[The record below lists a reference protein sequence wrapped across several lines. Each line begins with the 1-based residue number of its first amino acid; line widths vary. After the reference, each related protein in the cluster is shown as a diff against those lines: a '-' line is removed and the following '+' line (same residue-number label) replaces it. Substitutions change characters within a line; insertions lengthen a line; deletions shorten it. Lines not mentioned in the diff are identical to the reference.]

1 MPHDVDLIILLAV
14 GFGLALI
21 FGYLAVRLRLP
32 PLIGYLIAGIIISPN
47 TPGIVADIHLANQLA
62 ELGVMFLMFGVGM
75 HFSLNDLLQVRRIAL
90 PGAILQIAVATLLGI
105 GVSMIWGWSFGS
117 ALVFGLSLSCAST
130 VVLLKALGD
139 RGLLNSVNGKIAVG
153 WLLVED
159 LVMVLVLVLLPA
171 TAALLGGEALAG
183 GADDNIWLTLGITL
197 LKVVGFIAFM
207 LIIGKRLVPMIMQ
220 FVARLGSRELFTL
233 TVVAAAVSI
242 AFGAYKIFGVS
253 MALGAFFAG
262 MVVKESDFSHRAEEE
277 TLPLREIFA
286 ILFFVAVGMLFD
298 PRILVEQPVH
308 VLAVVAIIMV
318 GKTIAAMALVLF
330 FRYPINTALTVGAS
344 LAQIGEFSFIL
355 ATLGVS
361 LKLLSLEGQNLILAG
376 ALISITLNSF
386 VFSAIEPVQRW
397 IRERSHLARL
407 LERSGDPLAMLPD
420 EVSQDYL
427 RDQVVIVGHGE
438 VGRRITKQ
446 LMAEDIKVVIAEEN
460 REIVENLR
468 EKGIAAV
475 SGMATDPGVLI
486 QAHIQHAR
494 LLVLS
499 PMDILDI
506 HKIVDIAKTLNPEIQ
521 VLVCAESK
529 EEAEVIRR
537 DQIGEVYFAKE
548 EMAKN
553 MSNHILNQI
562 QIAHHQAPTKEQTL
576 DTKKRT
582 VQCVFSYST

>member
-14 GFGLALI
+14 GFGVALI
-21 FGYLAVRLRLP
+21 FGYLAARLRLP

-47 TPGIVADIHLANQLA
+47 TPGVEADIHLANQLA

-75 HFSLNDLLQVRRIAL
+75 HFSLKDLLLVRRIAL

-105 GVSMIWGWSFGS
+105 GVSMLWGWSFGS

-139 RGLLNSVNGKIAVG
+139 RGLLDSVNGKIAVG

-171 TAALLGGEALAG
+171 TAILLGGKAPA
-183 GADDNIWLTLGITL
+183 GADGNIWLTLGITL
-197 LKVVGFIAFM
+197 LKVIGFIAFM
-207 LIIGKRLVPMIMQ
+207 LIVGKRVVPIIMQ

-242 AFGAYKIFGVS
+242 AYGSYAIFGVS

-277 TLPLREIFA
+277 TLPLREIFS
-286 ILFFVAVGMLFD
+286 ILFFVSVGMLFD
-298 PRILVEQPVH
+298 PHILVESPLH
-308 VLAVVAIIMV
+308 ILAVIAIIMV
-318 GKTIAAMALVLF
+318 GKTLAAMALVLF

-361 LKLLSLEGQNLILAG
+361 LGLLSLEAQNLILAG
-376 ALISITLNSF
+376 ALFSITLNSF
-386 VFSAIEPVQRW
+386 IFSAIEPVQRW

-420 EVSQDYL
+420 EVDQAYL
-427 RDQVVIVGHGE
+427 RDQVVIVGYGG
-438 VGRRITKQ
+438 VGRRITEN
-446 LMAEDIKVVIAEEN
+446 LINENIKVVIAEEN
-460 REIVENLR
+460 REIVEKLR
-468 EKGIAAV
+468 QANIAAV
-475 SGMATDPGVLI
+475 SGVATEPSVLI
-486 QAHIQHAR
+486 QAHIMHAR
-494 LLVLS
+494 LLVIS

-506 HKIVDIAKTLNPEIQ
+506 HRIVSIAKQLNPQIQ
-521 VLVCAESK
+521 VLICAESK
-529 EEAEVIRR
+529 EEAAIIREEN
-537 DQIGEVYFAKE
+537 IGEVFYAKE

-553 MSNHILNQI
+553 MSHHILNQI
-562 QIAHHQAPTKEQTL
+562 ELAHQATIH
-576 DTKKRT
+576 
-582 VQCVFSYST
+582 

>member
-1 MPHDVDLIILLAV
+1 MPHDVDLIVLLAV
-14 GFGLALI
+14 GFGVALI
-21 FGYLAVRLRLP
+21 FGYLAARLRLP

-47 TPGIVADIHLANQLA
+47 TPGIEADMHLANQLA

-75 HFSLNDLLQVRRIAL
+75 HFSLNDLLLVRRIAV
-90 PGAILQIAVATLLGI
+90 PGAILQIAVATLLGV
-105 GVSMIWGWSFGS
+105 GVSMLWGWSFGS

-139 RGLLNSVNGKIAVG
+139 RGLLDSVNGKIAVG

-171 TAALLGGEALAG
+171 TAVLLGGKAPE
-183 GADDNIWLTLGITL
+183 GADGNIWLTLGLTL

-207 LIIGKRLVPMIMQ
+207 LIVGKRVVPIIMQ

-242 AFGAYKIFGVS
+242 AYGSYAIFGVS

-277 TLPLREIFA
+277 TLPLREIFS
-286 ILFFVAVGMLFD
+286 ILFFVSVGMLFD
-298 PRILVEQPVH
+298 PHILVERPLH
-308 VLAVVAIIMV
+308 ILAVIAIIMV
-318 GKTIAAMALVLF
+318 GKTLAAMALVLF
-330 FRYPINTALTVGAS
+330 FRYPLNTALTVGAS

-361 LKLLSLEGQNLILAG
+361 LGLLTLEAQNLILAG
-376 ALISITLNSF
+376 ALFSITLNSF
-386 VFSAIEPVQRW
+386 IFSAIEPVQRW

-420 EVSQDYL
+420 EVDQAYL
-427 RDQVVIVGHGE
+427 RDQVVIVGYGG
-438 VGRRITKQ
+438 VGRRITEN
-446 LMAEDIKVVIAEEN
+446 LINENIKVVIAEEN
-460 REIVENLR
+460 REIVEKLR
-468 EKGIAAV
+468 NSNIAAV
-475 SGMATDPGVLI
+475 SGVATEPSVLI
-486 QAHIQHAR
+486 QAHIMHAR
-494 LLVLS
+494 LLVIS

-506 HKIVDIAKTLNPEIQ
+506 HRIVAIAKQLNPQIQ
-521 VLVCAESK
+521 VLICAESK
-529 EEAEVIRR
+529 EEAAIIR
-537 DQIGEVYFAKE
+537 DENIGEVFYAKE

-553 MSNHILNQI
+553 MSHHIVNQI
-562 QIAHHQAPTKEQTL
+562 ELAHQ
-576 DTKKRT
+576 
-582 VQCVFSYST
+582 STIH

>member
-14 GFGLALI
+14 GFGMALI
-21 FGYLAVRLRLP
+21 FGYIAARLRLP

-47 TPGIVADIHLANQLA
+47 TPGIVGDIHLANQLA

-105 GVSMIWGWSFGS
+105 GVSMYWGWSFGS
-117 ALVFGLSLSCAST
+117 ALIFGLSLSCAST

-139 RGLLNSVNGKIAVG
+139 RGLLDSVNGKIAVG

-159 LVMVLVLVLLPA
+159 LVMVLALVLLPA
-171 TAALLGGEALAG
+171 TAVLLGGHALPG
-183 GADDNIWLTLGITL
+183 TDTSQSIWLTIGITL
-197 LKVVGFIAFM
+197 LKVTGFIAFM

-242 AFGAYKIFGVS
+242 AYGSYAVFGVS

-277 TLPLREIFA
+277 TLPLREIFS
-286 ILFFVAVGMLFD
+286 ILFFVSVGMLFD
-298 PRILVEQPVH
+298 PSILIEEPFRIL
-308 VLAVVAIIMV
+308 AVIAIIMV
-318 GKTIAAMALVLF
+318 GKTLAAIALVLF

-355 ATLGVS
+355 ATLG
-361 LKLLSLEGQNLILAG
+361 LSLGLLTPDAQNLILAG
-376 ALISITLNSF
+376 ALFSITLNSF

-407 LERSGDPLAMLPD
+407 LERSADPLAMLPD
-420 EVSQDYL
+420 EVDQAYL
-427 RDQVVIVGHGE
+427 RDQVVIIGYGG
-438 VGRRITKQ
+438 VGRRISENLIQ
-446 LMAEDIKVVIAEEN
+446 QNIKVVIAEEN
-460 REIVENLR
+460 REIVEKLR
-468 EKGIAAV
+468 SQGIAAV
-475 SGMATDPGVLI
+475 SGEATEPNVLI

-494 LLVLS
+494 LLVIS

-506 HKIVDIAKTLNPEIQ
+506 HRIVDISKQLNPEIQ
-521 VLVCAESK
+521 VLICAESK
-529 EEAEVIRR
+529 EEAAVIR
-537 DQIGEVYFAKE
+537 QENLGEVFYAKE

-553 MSNHILNQI
+553 MSHHILNQI
-562 QIAHHQAPTKEQTL
+562 ELAHQYPAH
-576 DTKKRT
+576 
-582 VQCVFSYST
+582 

>member
-1 MPHDVDLIILLAV
+1 MPHDVDLIVLLAV
-14 GFGLALI
+14 GFGVALF
-21 FGYLAVRLRLP
+21 FGYLAARLRLP

-47 TPGIVADIHLANQLA
+47 TPGIEADMHLANQLA

-75 HFSLNDLLQVRRIAL
+75 HFSLNDLLLVRRIAV
-90 PGAILQIAVATLLGI
+90 PGAILQIAVATLLGV
-105 GVSMIWGWSFGS
+105 GVSMLWGWSFGS

-139 RGLLNSVNGKIAVG
+139 RGLLDSVNGKIAVG

-171 TAALLGGEALAG
+171 TAVLLGGKAPE
-183 GADDNIWLTLGITL
+183 GADSNIWLTLGLTL

-207 LIIGKRLVPMIMQ
+207 LIVGKRVVPIIMQ

-242 AFGAYKIFGVS
+242 AYGSYAIFGVS

-277 TLPLREIFA
+277 TLPLREIFS
-286 ILFFVAVGMLFD
+286 ILFFVSVGMLFD
-298 PRILVEQPVH
+298 PHILVERPLH
-308 VLAVVAIIMV
+308 ILAVIAIIMV
-318 GKTIAAMALVLF
+318 GKTLAAMALVLF
-330 FRYPINTALTVGAS
+330 FRYPLNTALTVGAS

-361 LKLLSLEGQNLILAG
+361 LGLLTLEAQNLILAG
-376 ALISITLNSF
+376 ALFSITLNSF
-386 VFSAIEPVQRW
+386 IFSAIEPVQRW

-420 EVSQDYL
+420 EVDQAYL
-427 RDQVVIVGHGE
+427 RDQVVIVGYGG
-438 VGRRITKQ
+438 VGRRITEN
-446 LMAEDIKVVIAEEN
+446 LINENIKVVIAEEN
-460 REIVENLR
+460 REIVEKLR
-468 EKGIAAV
+468 NSNIAAV
-475 SGMATDPGVLI
+475 SGVATEPSVLI
-486 QAHIQHAR
+486 QAHIMHAR
-494 LLVLS
+494 LLVIS

-506 HKIVDIAKTLNPEIQ
+506 HRIVAIAKQLNPQIQ
-521 VLVCAESK
+521 VLICAESK
-529 EEAEVIRR
+529 EEAAIIR
-537 DQIGEVYFAKE
+537 DENIGEVFYAKE

-553 MSNHILNQI
+553 MSHHIVNQI
-562 QIAHHQAPTKEQTL
+562 ELAHQ
-576 DTKKRT
+576 
-582 VQCVFSYST
+582 STIH

>member
-14 GFGLALI
+14 GFGLALV
-21 FGYLAVRLRLP
+21 FGYIAARARLP

-47 TPGIVADIHLANQLA
+47 TPGVVGDIQLANQLA

-75 HFSLNDLLQVRRIAL
+75 HFSLSDLMQVRRIAL

-105 GVSMIWGWSFGS
+105 GVSMMWGWSFGS

-159 LVMVLVLVLLPA
+159 LVMVLALVLLPA
-171 TAALLGGEALAG
+171 TAVLLGGVPIAG
-183 GADDNIWLTLGITL
+183 SDTDANIWMTLALTL
-197 LKVVGFIAFM
+197 LKVAGFIAFM
-207 LIIGKRLVPMIMQ
+207 LIIGKRLVPFIMQ
-220 FVARLGSRELFTL
+220 IVARLGSRELFTL

-242 AFGAYKIFGVS
+242 AFGAYKVFGVS

-277 TLPLREIFA
+277 TLPLREIFS
-286 ILFFVAVGMLFD
+286 ILFFVSVGMLFD
-298 PRILVEQPVH
+298 PRILFDQPMH
-308 VLAVVAIIMV
+308 VLAVVGIIMV

-361 LKLLSLEGQNLILAG
+361 LQLLSLEGQNLILAG

-386 VFSAIEPVQRW
+386 IFSAIEPVQNW
-397 IRERSHLARL
+397 IRERSRLARL

-420 EVSQDYL
+420 DVSQDYL

-438 VGRRITKQ
+438 VGRRITRT
-446 LMAEDIKVVIAEEN
+446 LMAQDIKVVIAEEN
-460 REIVENLR
+460 RDIVESLR
-468 EKGIAAV
+468 AKGIAAV
-475 SGMATDPGVLI
+475 SGHAREPSVLI

-506 HKIVDIAKTLNPEIQ
+506 HKIVDIAKTLNPQIQ

-537 DQIGEVYFAKE
+537 DGIGEVYFAKE

-553 MSNHILNQI
+553 MTNHILNQI
-562 QIAHHQAPTKEQTL
+562 QIAHHQEPTH
-576 DTKKRT
+576 
-582 VQCVFSYST
+582 

>member
-21 FGYLAVRLRLP
+21 FGYIAARIRLP
-32 PLIGYLIAGIIISPN
+32 PLIGYLIAGILISPN
-47 TPGIVADIHLANQLA
+47 TPGVVGDIQLANQLA

-75 HFSLNDLLQVRRIAL
+75 HFSLSDLMQVRRIAL

-105 GVSMIWGWSFGS
+105 GVSMMWGWSFGS

-171 TAALLGGEALAG
+171 TAVLLGGTPIAG
-183 GADDNIWLTLGITL
+183 TDPNANIWLTLGVTL
-197 LKVVGFIAFM
+197 LKVTGFIAFM
-207 LIIGKRLVPMIMQ
+207 LIVGKRLVPWIMQ
-220 FVARLGSRELFTL
+220 MVARLGSRELFTL

-242 AFGAYKIFGVS
+242 AFGAYKVFGVS

-277 TLPLREIFA
+277 TLPLREIFS
-286 ILFFVAVGMLFD
+286 ILFFVSVGMLFD
-298 PRILVEQPVH
+298 PRILIEQPLH
-308 VLAVVAIIMV
+308 VLAVIGIIMI

-355 ATLGVS
+355 ATLGLS
-361 LKLLSLEGQNLILAG
+361 LNLLSIEGQNLILAG

-386 VFSAIEPVQRW
+386 IFSAIEPVQNW

-407 LERSGDPLAMLPD
+407 LERSGDPLSMLPD
-420 EVSQDYL
+420 EVSQEYL
-427 RDQVVIVGHGE
+427 RDQVVLVGHGE
-438 VGRRITKQ
+438 VGRRITKE
-446 LMAEDIKVVIAEEN
+446 LMAQNIKVVIAEEN
-460 REIVENLR
+460 REIVERLR
-468 EKGIAAV
+468 QKGIAAV
-475 SGMATDPGVLI
+475 SGHATEPSVLI

-506 HKIVDIAKTLNPEIQ
+506 HKIVDIAKTLNPQIQ

-537 DQIGEVYFAKE
+537 DNIGEVYFSKE

-553 MSNHILNQI
+553 MTNHILNQI
-562 QIAHHQAPTKEQTL
+562 QIAHHQEPTH
-576 DTKKRT
+576 
-582 VQCVFSYST
+582 

>member
-1 MPHDVDLIILLAV
+1 MPHDVELIILLAV
-14 GFGLALI
+14 GFGFALI
-21 FGYLAVRLRLP
+21 FGYIAARLRLP
-32 PLIGYLIAGIIISPN
+32 PLIGYLIAGIILSPN
-47 TPGIVADIHLANQLA
+47 TPGIVGDIHLANQLA

-75 HFSLNDLLQVRRIAL
+75 HFSLNDLMQVKRIAL
-90 PGAILQIAVATLLGI
+90 PGAILQIAVATLLGM
-105 GVSMIWGWSFGS
+105 GVSMLWGWNMGS

-171 TAALLGGEALAG
+171 TAVLLGGQPLTENA
-183 GADDNIWLTLGITL
+183 ADENIWLTLGITL
-197 LKVVGFIAFM
+197 LKVMGFIAFM

-220 FVARLGSRELFTL
+220 VVARLGSRELFTL

-242 AFGAYKIFGVS
+242 AFGAYKVFGVS

-277 TLPLREIFA
+277 TLPLREIFS
-286 ILFFVAVGMLFD
+286 ILFFVSVGMLFD
-298 PRILVEQPVH
+298 PRILIEQPLH
-308 VLAVVAIIMV
+308 VLFVVAIIMI

-361 LKLLSLEGQNLILAG
+361 LNLLSMEGQTLILAG
-376 ALISITLNSF
+376 ALISITLNYF
-386 VFSAIEPVQRW
+386 VFSAIEPAQKL
-397 IRERSHLARL
+397 IRERSNLARL

-427 RDQVVIVGHGE
+427 RDQVVLVGHGE
-438 VGRRITKQ
+438 VGRRITRE
-446 LMAEDIKVVIAEEN
+446 LMHENIKVVIAEEN
-460 REIVENLR
+460 REIVEDLR

-475 SGMATDPGVLI
+475 SGIATEPGVLI

-494 LLVLS
+494 LLVIS

-506 HKIVDIAKTLNPEIQ
+506 HKIVDIAKTLNPSIQ

-537 DQIGEVYFAKE
+537 DNIGEVYYAKE

-562 QIAHHQAPTKEQTL
+562 QIAHHQTPTH
-576 DTKKRT
+576 
-582 VQCVFSYST
+582 

>member
-14 GFGLALI
+14 GFGVALI
-21 FGYLAVRLRLP
+21 FGYIAARLRLP

-47 TPGIVADIHLANQLA
+47 TPGIEADIHLANQLA

-75 HFSLNDLLQVRRIAL
+75 HFSLKDLLLVRRIAL

-105 GVSMIWGWSFGS
+105 GVSMLWGWSFGS

-139 RGLLNSVNGKIAVG
+139 RGLLDSVNGKIAVG

-171 TAALLGGEALAG
+171 TAVLLGGKAPA
-183 GADDNIWLTLGITL
+183 GADGNIWLTLGITL
-197 LKVVGFIAFM
+197 LKVIGFIAFM
-207 LIIGKRLVPMIMQ
+207 LIVGKRVVPIIMQ

-242 AFGAYKIFGVS
+242 AYGSYAIFGVS

-277 TLPLREIFA
+277 TLPLREIFS
-286 ILFFVAVGMLFD
+286 ILFFVSVGMLFD
-298 PRILVEQPVH
+298 PHILVESPLH
-308 VLAVVAIIMV
+308 ILAVIAIIMV
-318 GKTIAAMALVLF
+318 GKTLAAMALVLF

-361 LKLLSLEGQNLILAG
+361 LGLLSLEAQNLILAG
-376 ALISITLNSF
+376 ALFSITLNSF
-386 VFSAIEPVQRW
+386 IFSAIEPVQRW

-420 EVSQDYL
+420 EVDQAYL
-427 RDQVVIVGHGE
+427 RDQVVIVGYGG
-438 VGRRITKQ
+438 VGRRITEN
-446 LMAEDIKVVIAEEN
+446 LINENIKVVIAEEN
-460 REIVENLR
+460 REIVEKLR
-468 EKGIAAV
+468 NANIAAV
-475 SGMATDPGVLI
+475 SGVATEPSVLI
-486 QAHIQHAR
+486 QAHIMHAR
-494 LLVLS
+494 LLVIS

-506 HKIVDIAKTLNPEIQ
+506 HRIVTIAKQLNPQIQ
-521 VLVCAESK
+521 VLICAESK
-529 EEAEVIRR
+529 EEAAVIR
-537 DQIGEVYFAKE
+537 DENIGEVFYAKE

-553 MSNHILNQI
+553 MSHHIL
-562 QIAHHQAPTKEQTL
+562 
-576 DTKKRT
+576 
-582 VQCVFSYST
+582 

>member
-1 MPHDVDLIILLAV
+1 VPHDVDLIILLAV

-21 FGYLAVRLRLP
+21 FGYIAARIRLP
-32 PLIGYLIAGIIISPN
+32 PLIGYLIAGILISPN
-47 TPGIVADIHLANQLA
+47 TPGVVGDIQLANQLA

-75 HFSLNDLLQVRRIAL
+75 HFSLSDLMQVRRIAL

-105 GVSMIWGWSFGS
+105 GVSMMWGWSFGS

-171 TAALLGGEALAG
+171 TAVLLGGTPIAG
-183 GADDNIWLTLGITL
+183 TDPNANIWLTLGVTL
-197 LKVVGFIAFM
+197 LKVTGFIAFM
-207 LIIGKRLVPMIMQ
+207 LIVGKRLVPWIMQ
-220 FVARLGSRELFTL
+220 MVARLGSRELFTL

-242 AFGAYKIFGVS
+242 AFGAYKVFGVS

-277 TLPLREIFA
+277 TLPLREIFS
-286 ILFFVAVGMLFD
+286 ILFFVSVGMLFD
-298 PRILVEQPVH
+298 PRILIEQPLH
-308 VLAVVAIIMV
+308 VLAVIGIIMI

-355 ATLGVS
+355 ATLGLS
-361 LKLLSLEGQNLILAG
+361 LNLLSIEGQNLILAG

-386 VFSAIEPVQRW
+386 IFSAIEPVQNW

-407 LERSGDPLAMLPD
+407 LERSGDPLSMLPD
-420 EVSQDYL
+420 EVSQEYL
-427 RDQVVIVGHGE
+427 RDQVVLVGHGE
-438 VGRRITKQ
+438 VGRRITKE
-446 LMAEDIKVVIAEEN
+446 LMAQNIKVVIAEEN
-460 REIVENLR
+460 REIVERLR
-468 EKGIAAV
+468 QKGIAAV
-475 SGMATDPGVLI
+475 SGHATEPSVLI

-506 HKIVDIAKTLNPEIQ
+506 HKIVDIAKTLNPQIQ

-537 DQIGEVYFAKE
+537 DNIGEVYFAKE

-553 MSNHILNQI
+553 MTNHILNQI
-562 QIAHHQAPTKEQTL
+562 QIAHHQEPTH
-576 DTKKRT
+576 
-582 VQCVFSYST
+582 

>member
-14 GFGLALI
+14 GFGVALI
-21 FGYLAVRLRLP
+21 FGYIAARLRLP

-47 TPGIVADIHLANQLA
+47 TPGIEADIHLANQLA

-75 HFSLNDLLQVRRIAL
+75 HFSLKDLLLVRRIAL

-105 GVSMIWGWSFGS
+105 GVSMLWGWSFGS

-139 RGLLNSVNGKIAVG
+139 RGLLDSVNGKIAVG

-171 TAALLGGEALAG
+171 TAVLLGGKAPT
-183 GADDNIWLTLGITL
+183 GADGNIWLTLGITL
-197 LKVVGFIAFM
+197 LKVIGFIAFM
-207 LIIGKRLVPMIMQ
+207 LIVGKRVVPIIMQ

-242 AFGAYKIFGVS
+242 AYGSYAIFGVS

-277 TLPLREIFA
+277 TLPLREIFS
-286 ILFFVAVGMLFD
+286 ILFFVSVGMLFD
-298 PRILVEQPVH
+298 PHILVESPLH
-308 VLAVVAIIMV
+308 ILAVIAIIMV
-318 GKTIAAMALVLF
+318 GKTLAAMALVLF

-361 LKLLSLEGQNLILAG
+361 LGLLSLEAQNLILAG
-376 ALISITLNSF
+376 ALFSITLNSF
-386 VFSAIEPVQRW
+386 IFSAIEPVQRW

-420 EVSQDYL
+420 EVDQAYL
-427 RDQVVIVGHGE
+427 RDQVVIVGYGG
-438 VGRRITKQ
+438 VGRRITEN
-446 LMAEDIKVVIAEEN
+446 LINENIKVVIAEEN
-460 REIVENLR
+460 REIVEKLR
-468 EKGIAAV
+468 NANIAAV
-475 SGMATDPGVLI
+475 SGVATEPSVLI
-486 QAHIQHAR
+486 QAHIMHAR
-494 LLVLS
+494 LLVIS

-506 HKIVDIAKTLNPEIQ
+506 HRIVTIAKQLNPQIQ
-521 VLVCAESK
+521 VLICAESK
-529 EEAEVIRR
+529 EEAAVIR
-537 DQIGEVYFAKE
+537 DENIGEVFYAKE

-553 MSNHILNQI
+553 MSHHILNQI
-562 QIAHHQAPTKEQTL
+562 ELAHQ
-576 DTKKRT
+576 
-582 VQCVFSYST
+582 STIH

>member
-21 FGYLAVRLRLP
+21 FGFIAARLRLP
-32 PLIGYLIAGIIISPN
+32 PLVGYLIAGIIISPK
-47 TPGIVADIHLANQLA
+47 TPGIVADITLANQLA

-75 HFSLNDLLQVRRIAL
+75 HFSLKDLMQVRRIAV
-90 PGAILQIAVATLLGI
+90 PGAILQITVATILGI
-105 GVSMIWGWSFGS
+105 GVSMLWGWSFGS

-139 RGLLNSVNGKIAVG
+139 RGLLDSVNGKIAVG

-159 LVMVLVLVLLPA
+159 LVMVLALVLLPA
-171 TAALLGGEALAG
+171 TAVLLGGTALE
-183 GADDNIWLTLGITL
+183 GADPDQNVFVTLGITL
-197 LKVVGFIAFM
+197 LKVAGFIAFM
-207 LIIGKRLVPMIMQ
+207 LIIGKRLIPKIIQ
-220 FVARLGSRELFTL
+220 FVVRLGSRELFTL

-242 AFGAYKIFGVS
+242 AYGSYAVFGVS

-277 TLPLREIFA
+277 TLPLREIFS
-286 ILFFVAVGMLFD
+286 ILFFVSVGMLFD
-298 PRILVEQPVH
+298 PTIIVEEPLH
-308 VLAVVAIIMV
+308 ILAVIGIIMI
-318 GKTIAAMALVLF
+318 GKTLAAMALVLF
-330 FRYPINTALTVGAS
+330 FRYPLNTALTVGAS

-355 ATLGVS
+355 ATLGLS
-361 LKLLSLEGQNLILAG
+361 IGLLTPEAQNLILAG
-376 ALISITLNSF
+376 ALFSISLNS
-386 VFSAIEPVQRW
+386 VLFSAIEPVQKW

-427 RDQVVIVGHGE
+427 RDQVVMVGHGE
-438 VGRRITKQ
+438 VGRRLTKT
-446 LMAEDIKVVIAEEN
+446 LMENNIKVVIAEEN
-460 REIVENLR
+460 REIVEKLR
-468 EKGIAAV
+468 AKDIAAV
-475 SGMATDPGVLI
+475 SGSATEPGVLI

-494 LLVLS
+494 LLIIS

-506 HKIVDIAKTLNPEIQ
+506 HKIVDTAKLLNPQIQ
-521 VLVCAESK
+521 VLICAESK
-529 EEAEVIRR
+529 EEAEAIRA
-537 DQIGEVYFAKE
+537 DEIGEVYYAKE

-562 QIAHHQAPTKEQTL
+562 EIAHHHAP
-576 DTKKRT
+576 
-582 VQCVFSYST
+582 SH

>member
-1 MPHDVDLIILLAV
+1 MPHDVELIILLAV
-14 GFGLALI
+14 GFSLALI
-21 FGYLAVRLRLP
+21 FGYIAARLRLP
-32 PLIGYLIAGIIISPN
+32 PLMGYLIAGVIISPN

-75 HFSLNDLLQVRRIAL
+75 HFSLNDLMQVRRIAL
-90 PGAILQIAVATLLGI
+90 PGAVLQIAVATLLGV
-105 GVSMIWGWSFGS
+105 GVSMMWGWSFGS
-117 ALVFGLSLSCAST
+117 ALIFGLSLSCAST

-139 RGLLNSVNGKIAVG
+139 RGLLDSVNGKIAVG

-159 LVMVLVLVLLPA
+159 LVMVLALVLLPA
-171 TAALLGGEALAG
+171 TAVLLGGQAIDNASDE
-183 GADDNIWLTLGITL
+183 NIWLTLGLTL
-197 LKVVGFIAFM
+197 LKVSGFIAFM
-207 LIIGKRLVPMIMQ
+207 LIVGKRLVPFIMQ
-220 FVARLGSRELFTL
+220 IVARLGSRELFTL

-277 TLPLREIFA
+277 TLPLREVFS

-298 PRILVEQPVH
+298 PRILIEEPLH
-308 VLAVVAIIMV
+308 VLAVVGIIMV

-330 FRYPINTALTVGAS
+330 FRYPLNTALTVGAS

-361 LKLLSLEGQNLILAG
+361 LQLLSLEGQNLILAG

-386 VFSAIEPVQRW
+386 VFSAIEPVQNW
-397 IRERSHLARL
+397 IRERSYLARL
-407 LERSGDPLAMLPD
+407 LERSNDPLAMLPD

-438 VGRRITKQ
+438 VGRRITQ
-446 LMAEDIKVVIAEEN
+446 NLMAENIKVVIAEEN
-460 REIVENLR
+460 REIVEDLR

-475 SGMATDPGVLI
+475 SGIATETGVLI

-529 EEAEVIRR
+529 AEAEVIRK
-537 DQIGEVYFAKE
+537 DNIGEVYFAKE

-553 MSNHILNQI
+553 MSNYILNQI
-562 QIAHHQAPTKEQTL
+562 EIAHHQPPTH
-576 DTKKRT
+576 
-582 VQCVFSYST
+582 

>member
-14 GFGLALI
+14 GFGVALF
-21 FGYLAVRLRLP
+21 FGYIAARLRLP

-47 TPGIVADIHLANQLA
+47 TPGIEADIHLANQLA

-90 PGAILQIAVATLLGI
+90 PGAILQIAVATLLGV
-105 GVSMIWGWSFGS
+105 GVSMLWGWSFGS

-139 RGLLNSVNGKIAVG
+139 RGLLDSVNGKIAVG

-171 TAALLGGEALAG
+171 TAVLLGGKAPAG
-183 GADDNIWLTLGITL
+183 AEGNIWLTLGITL
-197 LKVVGFIAFM
+197 LKVIGFIAFM
-207 LIIGKRLVPMIMQ
+207 LIVGKRVVPIIMQ

-242 AFGAYKIFGVS
+242 AYGSYAIFGVS

-277 TLPLREIFA
+277 TLPLREIFS
-286 ILFFVAVGMLFD
+286 ILFFVSVGMLFD
-298 PRILVEQPVH
+298 PHILIERPLH
-308 VLAVVAIIMV
+308 ILAVIAIIMV
-318 GKTIAAMALVLF
+318 GKTLAAMALVLF

-361 LKLLSLEGQNLILAG
+361 LGLLTLEAQNLILAG
-376 ALISITLNSF
+376 ALFSITLNSF
-386 VFSAIEPVQRW
+386 VFSGVEPVQRW

-420 EVSQDYL
+420 EVDQAYL
-427 RDQVVIVGHGE
+427 RDQVVIVGYGG
-438 VGRRITKQ
+438 VGRRITENLINQ
-446 LMAEDIKVVIAEEN
+446 NIKVVIAEEN
-460 REIVENLR
+460 REIVEKLR
-468 EKGIAAV
+468 QANIAAV
-475 SGMATDPGVLI
+475 SGVATEPGVLI
-486 QAHIQHAR
+486 QAHIMHAR
-494 LLVLS
+494 LLVIS

-506 HKIVDIAKTLNPEIQ
+506 HRIVDIAKQLNPQIQ
-521 VLVCAESK
+521 VLICAESK
-529 EEAEVIRR
+529 EEAAVIRHEN
-537 DQIGEVYFAKE
+537 IGEVFYAKE

-553 MSNHILNQI
+553 MSHHILNQI
-562 QIAHHQAPTKEQTL
+562 ELAHQ
-576 DTKKRT
+576 
-582 VQCVFSYST
+582 STHH

>member
-14 GFGLALI
+14 GFGLALV
-21 FGYLAVRLRLP
+21 FGYLAARARLP

-47 TPGIVADIHLANQLA
+47 TPGVVGDIQLANQLA

-75 HFSLNDLLQVRRIAL
+75 HFSLSDLMQVRRIAL

-105 GVSMIWGWSFGS
+105 GVSMMWGWSFGS

-159 LVMVLVLVLLPA
+159 LVMVLALVLLPA
-171 TAALLGGEALAG
+171 TAVLLGGVPIAG
-183 GADDNIWLTLGITL
+183 SDTDANIWMTLALTL
-197 LKVVGFIAFM
+197 LKVAGFIAFM
-207 LIIGKRLVPMIMQ
+207 LIIGKRLVPFIMQ
-220 FVARLGSRELFTL
+220 IVARLGSRELFTL

-242 AFGAYKIFGVS
+242 AFGAYKVFGVS

-277 TLPLREIFA
+277 TLPLREIFS
-286 ILFFVAVGMLFD
+286 ILFFVSVGMLFD
-298 PRILVEQPVH
+298 PRILFDQPMH
-308 VLAVVAIIMV
+308 VLAVVGIIMV
-318 GKTIAAMALVLF
+318 GKTIAAIALVLF

-361 LKLLSLEGQNLILAG
+361 LQLLSLEGQNLILAG

-386 VFSAIEPVQRW
+386 IFSAIEPVQNW
-397 IRERSHLARL
+397 IRERSRLARL
-407 LERSGDPLAMLPD
+407 LERSSDPLAMLPD
-420 EVSQDYL
+420 DVSQDYL

-438 VGRRITKQ
+438 VGRRITRT
-446 LMAEDIKVVIAEEN
+446 LMAQDIKVVIAEEN
-460 REIVENLR
+460 RDIVESLR
-468 EKGIAAV
+468 AKGIAAV
-475 SGMATDPGVLI
+475 SGHAREPSVLI

-506 HKIVDIAKTLNPEIQ
+506 HKIVDIAKTLNPQIQ

-537 DQIGEVYFAKE
+537 DGIGEVYFAKE

-553 MSNHILNQI
+553 MTNHILNQI
-562 QIAHHQAPTKEQTL
+562 QIAHHQEPTH
-576 DTKKRT
+576 
-582 VQCVFSYST
+582 

>member
-21 FGYLAVRLRLP
+21 FGYIAARIRLP
-32 PLIGYLIAGIIISPN
+32 PLIGYLVAGILISPN
-47 TPGIVADIHLANQLA
+47 TPGVVGDIHLANQLA

-75 HFSLNDLLQVRRIAL
+75 HFSLSDLMQVRRIAL
-90 PGAILQIAVATLLGI
+90 PGAVLQIAVATLLGI
-105 GVSMIWGWSFGS
+105 GVSMIWGWNFGS

-139 RGLLNSVNGKIAVG
+139 RGLINSVNGKIAVG

-159 LVMVLVLVLLPA
+159 LVMVLALVLLPA
-171 TAALLGGEALAG
+171 TAVLLGGTAIAG
-183 GADDNIWLTLGITL
+183 SDPNANIWMTLAVTL
-197 LKVVGFIAFM
+197 LKVAGFIAFM
-207 LIIGKRLVPMIMQ
+207 LIVGKRLVPWIMQ
-220 FVARLGSRELFTL
+220 VVARLGSRELFTL

-277 TLPLREIFA
+277 TLPLREIFS
-286 ILFFVAVGMLFD
+286 ILFFVSVGMLFD
-298 PRILVEQPVH
+298 PMILVQQPWH
-308 VLAVVAIIMV
+308 VLAVVAIIMI

-361 LKLLSLEGQNLILAG
+361 LHLLSLEGQNLILAG

-386 VFSAIEPVQRW
+386 VFSAIEPVQNW

-407 LERSGDPLAMLPD
+407 LERSGDPLSMLPD
-420 EVSQDYL
+420 EVSQEYL

-438 VGRRITKQ
+438 VGRRITKS
-446 LMAEDIKVVIAEEN
+446 LMAQDIKVVIAEEN
-460 REIVENLR
+460 REIVESLR
-468 EKGIAAV
+468 AKGIAAV
-475 SGMATDPGVLI
+475 SGHATEAGVLI

-499 PMDILDI
+499 PMDFLDI
-506 HKIVDIAKTLNPEIQ
+506 HKIVDIAKTLNPQIQ

-537 DQIGEVYFAKE
+537 ENIGQVYFAKE
-548 EMAKN
+548 EMAIN
-553 MSNHILNQI
+553 MTNHILNQI
-562 QIAHHQAPTKEQTL
+562 QIAHHQAPTH
-576 DTKKRT
+576 
-582 VQCVFSYST
+582 

>member
-14 GFGLALI
+14 GFGVALI
-21 FGYLAVRLRLP
+21 FGYLAARLRLP

-47 TPGIVADIHLANQLA
+47 TPGLEADIHLANQLA

-75 HFSLNDLLQVRRIAL
+75 HFSLKDLLLVRRIAL

-105 GVSMIWGWSFGS
+105 GVSMLWGWSFGS

-139 RGLLNSVNGKIAVG
+139 RGLLDSVNGKIAVG

-171 TAALLGGEALAG
+171 TAVLLGGKAPA
-183 GADDNIWLTLGITL
+183 GADGNIWLTLGITL
-197 LKVVGFIAFM
+197 LKVIGFIAFM
-207 LIIGKRLVPMIMQ
+207 LIVGKRVVPIIMQ

-242 AFGAYKIFGVS
+242 AYGSYAIFGVS

-277 TLPLREIFA
+277 TLPLREIFS
-286 ILFFVAVGMLFD
+286 ILFFVSVGMLFD
-298 PRILVEQPVH
+298 PHILVESPLH
-308 VLAVVAIIMV
+308 ILAVIAIIMV
-318 GKTIAAMALVLF
+318 GKTLAAMALVLF

-361 LKLLSLEGQNLILAG
+361 LGLLSLEAQNLILAG
-376 ALISITLNSF
+376 ALFSITLNSF
-386 VFSAIEPVQRW
+386 IFSAIEPVQRW

-420 EVSQDYL
+420 EVDQAYL
-427 RDQVVIVGHGE
+427 RDQVVIVGYGG
-438 VGRRITKQ
+438 VGRRITEN
-446 LMAEDIKVVIAEEN
+446 LINENIKVVIAEEN
-460 REIVENLR
+460 REIVEKLR
-468 EKGIAAV
+468 QANIAAV
-475 SGMATDPGVLI
+475 SGVATEPSVLI
-486 QAHIQHAR
+486 QAHIMHAR
-494 LLVLS
+494 LLVIS

-506 HKIVDIAKTLNPEIQ
+506 HRIVSIAKQLNPQIQ
-521 VLVCAESK
+521 VLICAESK
-529 EEAEVIRR
+529 EEAAIIREEN
-537 DQIGEVYFAKE
+537 IGEVFYAKE

-553 MSNHILNQI
+553 MSHHILNQI
-562 QIAHHQAPTKEQTL
+562 ELAHQ
-576 DTKKRT
+576 
-582 VQCVFSYST
+582 STIH

>member
-14 GFGLALI
+14 GFGVALF
-21 FGYLAVRLRLP
+21 FGYIAARLRLP

-47 TPGIVADIHLANQLA
+47 TPGIEADIHLANQLA

-105 GVSMIWGWSFGS
+105 GVSMLWGWSFGS
-117 ALVFGLSLSCAST
+117 TLVFGLSLSCAST

-139 RGLLNSVNGKIAVG
+139 RGLLDSVNGKIAVG

-171 TAALLGGEALAG
+171 TAVLLGGKAPAG
-183 GADDNIWLTLGITL
+183 AEGNIWLTLGITL
-197 LKVVGFIAFM
+197 LKVIGFIAFM
-207 LIIGKRLVPMIMQ
+207 LIVGKRVVPIIMQ

-242 AFGAYKIFGVS
+242 AYGSYAIFGVS

-277 TLPLREIFA
+277 TLPLREIFS
-286 ILFFVAVGMLFD
+286 ILFFVSVGMLFD
-298 PRILVEQPVH
+298 PHILIERPLH
-308 VLAVVAIIMV
+308 ILAVIAIIMV
-318 GKTIAAMALVLF
+318 GKTLAAMALVLF

-361 LKLLSLEGQNLILAG
+361 LGLLTLEAQNLILAG
-376 ALISITLNSF
+376 ALFSITLNSF
-386 VFSAIEPVQRW
+386 IFSAIEPVQRW

-420 EVSQDYL
+420 EVDQAYL
-427 RDQVVIVGHGE
+427 RDQVVIVGYGG
-438 VGRRITKQ
+438 VGRRITENLINQ
-446 LMAEDIKVVIAEEN
+446 NIKVVIAEEN
-460 REIVENLR
+460 REIVEKLR
-468 EKGIAAV
+468 QANIAAV
-475 SGMATDPGVLI
+475 SGVATEPSVLI
-486 QAHIQHAR
+486 QAHIMHAR
-494 LLVLS
+494 LLVIS

-506 HKIVDIAKTLNPEIQ
+506 HRIVDIAKQLNPQIQ
-521 VLVCAESK
+521 VLICAESK
-529 EEAEVIRR
+529 EEAAVIR
-537 DQIGEVYFAKE
+537 DENIGEVFYAKE

-553 MSNHILNQI
+553 MSHHILNQI
-562 QIAHHQAPTKEQTL
+562 ELAHQ
-576 DTKKRT
+576 
-582 VQCVFSYST
+582 STHH

>member
-14 GFGLALI
+14 GFGVALI
-21 FGYLAVRLRLP
+21 FGYIAARLRLP

-47 TPGIVADIHLANQLA
+47 TPGIEADIHLANQLA

-75 HFSLNDLLQVRRIAL
+75 HFSLKDLLLVRRIAL

-105 GVSMIWGWSFGS
+105 GVSMLWGWSFGS

-139 RGLLNSVNGKIAVG
+139 RGLLDSVNGKIAVG

-171 TAALLGGEALAG
+171 TAVLLGGKAPA
-183 GADDNIWLTLGITL
+183 GADGNIWLTLGITL
-197 LKVVGFIAFM
+197 LKVIGFIAFM
-207 LIIGKRLVPMIMQ
+207 LILGKRVVPIIMQ

-242 AFGAYKIFGVS
+242 AYGSYAIFGVS

-277 TLPLREIFA
+277 TLPLREIFS
-286 ILFFVAVGMLFD
+286 ILFFVSVGMLFD
-298 PRILVEQPVH
+298 PHILVESPLH
-308 VLAVVAIIMV
+308 ILAVIAIIMV
-318 GKTIAAMALVLF
+318 GKTLAAMALVLF

-361 LKLLSLEGQNLILAG
+361 LGLLSLEAQNLILAG
-376 ALISITLNSF
+376 ALFSITLNSF
-386 VFSAIEPVQRW
+386 IFSAIEPVQRW

-420 EVSQDYL
+420 EVDQAYL
-427 RDQVVIVGHGE
+427 RDQVVIVGYGG
-438 VGRRITKQ
+438 VGRRITEN
-446 LMAEDIKVVIAEEN
+446 LINENIKVVIAEEN
-460 REIVENLR
+460 REIVEKLR
-468 EKGIAAV
+468 NANIAAV
-475 SGMATDPGVLI
+475 SGVATEPSVLI
-486 QAHIQHAR
+486 QAHIMHAR
-494 LLVLS
+494 LLVIS

-506 HKIVDIAKTLNPEIQ
+506 HRSVTIAKQLNPQIQ
-521 VLVCAESK
+521 VLICAESK
-529 EEAEVIRR
+529 EEAAVIR
-537 DQIGEVYFAKE
+537 DENIGEVFYAKE

-553 MSNHILNQI
+553 MSHHILNQI
-562 QIAHHQAPTKEQTL
+562 ELAHQ
-576 DTKKRT
+576 
-582 VQCVFSYST
+582 STIH

>member
-1 MPHDVDLIILLAV
+1 MPHDVELIILLAV
-14 GFGLALI
+14 GFGFALI
-21 FGYLAVRLRLP
+21 FGYVAARLRLP

-47 TPGIVADIHLANQLA
+47 TPGVVGDIHLANQLA

-75 HFSLNDLLQVRRIAL
+75 HFSLNDLMQVRRIAL
-90 PGAILQIAVATLLGI
+90 PGAILQITVATLLGMGI
-105 GVSMIWGWSFGS
+105 SMLWGWSMGS

-171 TAALLGGEALAG
+171 TAVLLGGQPLTEG
-183 GADDNIWLTLGITL
+183 GSDENIWLTLGITL
-197 LKVVGFIAFM
+197 LKVAGFIAFM

-220 FVARLGSRELFTL
+220 VVARLGSRELFTL

-242 AFGAYKIFGVS
+242 AFGAYKVFGVS

-277 TLPLREIFA
+277 TLPLREIFS
-286 ILFFVAVGMLFD
+286 ILFFVSVGMLFD
-298 PRILVEQPVH
+298 PRILVEQPLH
-308 VLAVVAIIMV
+308 VLAVVAIIMI

-361 LKLLSLEGQNLILAG
+361 LNLLSLEGQNLILAG

-386 VFSAIEPVQRW
+386 IFSAIEPVQKL
-397 IRERSHLARL
+397 IRERSNLARL

-427 RDQVVIVGHGE
+427 RDQVVLIGHGE
-438 VGRRITKQ
+438 VGRRITRA
-446 LMAEDIKVVIAEEN
+446 LMNEDIKVVIAEEN

-475 SGMATDPGVLI
+475 SGVATEPGVLI

-494 LLVLS
+494 LLVIS

-506 HKIVDIAKTLNPEIQ
+506 HKIVDIAKTLNPSIQ

-537 DQIGEVYFAKE
+537 ENIGEVYYAKE

-562 QIAHHQAPTKEQTL
+562 QIAHHQTPTH
-576 DTKKRT
+576 
-582 VQCVFSYST
+582 

>member
-21 FGYLAVRLRLP
+21 FGYIAARLRFP

-47 TPGIVADIHLANQLA
+47 TPGIVGDIHLANQLA

-75 HFSLNDLLQVRRIAL
+75 HFSLNDLVQVRRIAV
-90 PGAILQIAVATLLGI
+90 PGAILQITVATLLGM
-105 GVSMIWGWSFGS
+105 GVSMMWDWSFGS
-117 ALVFGLSLSCAST
+117 ALIFGLSLSCAST

-171 TAALLGGEALAG
+171 TAVLLGGTPIAGSDPEA
-183 GADDNIWLTLGITL
+183 NIWLTLVMTL
-197 LKVVGFIAFM
+197 LKVIGFIAFM
-207 LIIGKRLVPMIMQ
+207 LIIGKRLVPFIMHM
-220 FVARLGSRELFTL
+220 VARLGSRELFTL

-277 TLPLREIFA
+277 TLPLREIFS
-286 ILFFVAVGMLFD
+286 ILFFVSVGMLFD
-298 PRILVEQPVH
+298 PLILIQQPLH
-308 VLAVVAIIMV
+308 VLAVVGIILI

-344 LAQIGEFSFIL
+344 LAQIGEFPFIL

-361 LKLLSLEGQNLILAG
+361 LQLLSIEGQNLILAG

-386 VFSAIEPVQRW
+386 IFAAVEPIQQW
-397 IRERSHLARL
+397 IRDRSHLARL

-438 VGRRITKQ
+438 VGRHITQ
-446 LMAEDIKVVIAEEN
+446 TLMQQGIKVVIAEEN
-460 REIVENLR
+460 REIVEDLR
-468 EKGIAAV
+468 AKGIAAV
-475 SGMATDPGVLI
+475 SGHATEAGVLI

-499 PMDILDI
+499 PMDLLDI
-506 HKIVDIAKTLNPEIQ
+506 HKIVDIAKTLNPQIQ
-521 VLVCAESK
+521 VLVCAESN
-529 EEAEVIRR
+529 EQAERIRS
-537 DQIGEVYFAKE
+537 DHLGEVYFAKT

-562 QIAHHQAPTKEQTL
+562 QIAHQHTPTH
-576 DTKKRT
+576 
-582 VQCVFSYST
+582 

>member
-14 GFGLALI
+14 GFGMALI
-21 FGYLAVRLRLP
+21 FGYIAARLRLP
-32 PLIGYLIAGIIISPN
+32 PLIGYLVAGIIISPN
-47 TPGIVADIHLANQLA
+47 TPGIVGDIKLANQLA

-90 PGAILQIAVATLLGI
+90 PGAILQIAVATLLGV
-105 GVSMIWGWSFGS
+105 GVSMLWGWEFGP

-139 RGLLNSVNGKIAVG
+139 RGLLESVNGKIAVG

-159 LVMVLVLVLLPA
+159 LVMVLALVLLPA
-171 TAALLGGEALAG
+171 TAVLLGGHALPG
-183 GADDNIWLTLGITL
+183 TDNSQSIWLTIGITL
-197 LKVVGFIAFM
+197 LKVAGFIAFM

-242 AFGAYKIFGVS
+242 AYGSYAVFGVS

-277 TLPLREIFA
+277 TLPLREIFS
-286 ILFFVAVGMLFD
+286 ILFFVSVGMLFD
-298 PRILVEQPVH
+298 PSILLEEPLRI
-308 VLAVVAIIMV
+308 LAVVAIIMV
-318 GKTIAAMALVLF
+318 GKTLAAMALVLF

-355 ATLGVS
+355 ATLGIS
-361 LKLLSLEGQNLILAG
+361 LGLLTPDAQNLILAG
-376 ALISITLNSF
+376 ALFSITLNSF
-386 VFSAIEPVQRW
+386 VFSAIEPAQRW

-420 EVSQDYL
+420 EVDQAYL
-427 RDQVVIVGHGE
+427 HDQVVIIGYGG
-438 VGRRITKQ
+438 VGRRISENLINQ
-446 LMAEDIKVVIAEEN
+446 NIKVVIAEEN
-460 REIVENLR
+460 REIVEKLR
-468 EKGIAAV
+468 TQGIAAV
-475 SGMATDPGVLI
+475 SGEATEPNVLI

-494 LLVLS
+494 LLVIS

-506 HKIVDIAKTLNPEIQ
+506 HRIVDISKQLNPEIQ
-521 VLVCAESK
+521 VLICAESK
-529 EEAEVIRR
+529 EEAAVIR
-537 DQIGEVYFAKE
+537 QENIGEVFYAKE

-553 MSNHILNQI
+553 MSHHILNQI
-562 QIAHHQAPTKEQTL
+562 ELAHQQPTTH
-576 DTKKRT
+576 
-582 VQCVFSYST
+582 

>member
-21 FGYLAVRLRLP
+21 FGYIAARLRLP
-32 PLIGYLIAGIIISPN
+32 PLVGYLIAGIIISPK
-47 TPGIVADIHLANQLA
+47 TPGIVADLTLANQLA

-75 HFSLNDLLQVRRIAL
+75 HFSLKDLMQVRRIAI
-90 PGAILQIAVATLLGI
+90 PGAILQITVATLLGI
-105 GVSMIWGWSFGS
+105 AISMAWGWSFGS

-139 RGLLNSVNGKIAVG
+139 RGLLDSVNGKIAVG

-159 LVMVLVLVLLPA
+159 LVMVLALVLLPA
-171 TAALLGGEALAG
+171 MAVLLGGNALEG
-183 GADDNIWLTLGITL
+183 SDPDQNIWMTLGLTL
-197 LKVVGFIAFM
+197 LKVTGFIAFM
-207 LIIGKRLVPMIMQ
+207 LIIGKRLVPKIMQ
-220 FVARLGSRELFTL
+220 LVVRLGSRELFTL
-233 TVVAAAVSI
+233 TVVAAAISI
-242 AFGAYKIFGVS
+242 AYGSYAIFGVS

-277 TLPLREIFA
+277 TLPLREVFS
-286 ILFFVAVGMLFD
+286 ILFFVSVGMLFD
-298 PRILVEQPVH
+298 PKIIIEQPLH
-308 VLAVVAIIMV
+308 ILAVIGIIMV
-318 GKTIAAMALVLF
+318 GKTLAAMALVLF
-330 FRYPINTALTVGAS
+330 FRYPLNTALTVGAS

-355 ATLGVS
+355 ATLGLS
-361 LKLLSLEGQNLILAG
+361 IGLLTLEAQNLILAG
-376 ALISITLNSF
+376 ALFSISLNSLL
-386 VFSAIEPVQRW
+386 FSAVEPVQKW

-438 VGRRITKQ
+438 VGRRITKT
-446 LMAEDIKVVIAEEN
+446 LMQDGIKVVIAEEN

-475 SGMATDPGVLI
+475 SGSATEPGVLI

-494 LLVLS
+494 LLVIS

-506 HKIVDIAKTLNPEIQ
+506 HKIVDTAKILNPQIQ
-521 VLVCAESK
+521 VLVCAENK
-529 EEAEVIRR
+529 AEADLIRAENL
-537 DQIGEVYFAKE
+537 GEVYFAKE

-553 MSNHILNQI
+553 MSNYILNQI
-562 QIAHHQAPTKEQTL
+562 EIAHHQSP
-576 DTKKRT
+576 
-582 VQCVFSYST
+582 SH

>member
-21 FGYLAVRLRLP
+21 FGYIAARLRFP
-32 PLIGYLIAGIIISPN
+32 PLIGYLIASIIISPN
-47 TPGIVADIHLANQLA
+47 TPGIVGDIHLANQLA

-75 HFSLNDLLQVRRIAL
+75 HFSLNDLVQVRRIAV
-90 PGAILQIAVATLLGI
+90 PGAILQITVATLLGM
-105 GVSMIWGWSFGS
+105 GVSMMWDWSFGS
-117 ALVFGLSLSCAST
+117 ALIFGLSLSCAST

-171 TAALLGGEALAG
+171 TAVLLGGTPIAGSDPEA
-183 GADDNIWLTLGITL
+183 NIWLTLVMTL
-197 LKVVGFIAFM
+197 LKVIGFIAFM
-207 LIIGKRLVPMIMQ
+207 LIIGKRLVPFIMHM
-220 FVARLGSRELFTL
+220 VARLGSRELFTL

-277 TLPLREIFA
+277 TLPLREIFS
-286 ILFFVAVGMLFD
+286 ILFFVSVGMLFD
-298 PRILVEQPVH
+298 PLILIQQPLH
-308 VLAVVAIIMV
+308 VLAVVGIILI

-361 LKLLSLEGQNLILAG
+361 LQLLSIEGQNLILAG

-386 VFSAIEPVQRW
+386 IFAAVEPIQQW
-397 IRERSHLARL
+397 IRDRSHLARL

-438 VGRRITKQ
+438 VGRHITQ
-446 LMAEDIKVVIAEEN
+446 TLMQQGIKVVIAEEN
-460 REIVENLR
+460 REIVEDLR
-468 EKGIAAV
+468 AKGIAAV
-475 SGMATDPGVLI
+475 SGHATEAGVLI

-499 PMDILDI
+499 PMDLLDI
-506 HKIVDIAKTLNPEIQ
+506 HKIVDIAKTLNPQIQ
-521 VLVCAESK
+521 VLVCAESN
-529 EEAEVIRR
+529 EQAERIRS
-537 DQIGEVYFAKE
+537 DHLGEVYFAKT

-562 QIAHHQAPTKEQTL
+562 QIAHQHTPTH
-576 DTKKRT
+576 
-582 VQCVFSYST
+582 

>member
-1 MPHDVDLIILLAV
+1 MPHDVELIILLAV
-14 GFGLALI
+14 GFSLALV
-21 FGYLAVRLRLP
+21 FGYIAARLRLP
-32 PLIGYLIAGIIISPN
+32 PLMGYLIAGVIISPN

-75 HFSLNDLLQVRRIAL
+75 HFSLNDLMQVRRIAL
-90 PGAILQIAVATLLGI
+90 PGAILQIAVATLLGVS
-105 GVSMIWGWSFGS
+105 VSMMWGWSFGP
-117 ALVFGLSLSCAST
+117 ALIFGLSLSCAST

-139 RGLLNSVNGKIAVG
+139 RGLLDSVNGKIAVG

-159 LVMVLVLVLLPA
+159 LVMVLALVLLPA
-171 TAALLGGEALAG
+171 TAVLLGGQAIE
-183 GADDNIWLTLGITL
+183 GANDENIWLTLGLTL
-197 LKVVGFIAFM
+197 LKVSGFIAFM
-207 LIIGKRLVPMIMQ
+207 LIVGKRLVPFIMQ
-220 FVARLGSRELFTL
+220 IVARLGSRELFTL

-242 AFGAYKIFGVS
+242 AFGAYKVFGVS

-277 TLPLREIFA
+277 TLPLREIFS

-298 PRILVEQPVH
+298 PRILIEEPLH
-308 VLAVVAIIMV
+308 VLAVVGIIMV

-330 FRYPINTALTVGAS
+330 FRYPLNTALTVGAS

-361 LKLLSLEGQNLILAG
+361 LQLLSLEGQNLILAG

-386 VFSAIEPVQRW
+386 VFSAIEPVQNW
-397 IRERSHLARL
+397 IRERSYLARL
-407 LERSGDPLAMLPD
+407 LERSNDPLAMLPD

-438 VGRRITKQ
+438 VGRRITQ
-446 LMAEDIKVVIAEEN
+446 NLMAENIKVVIAEEN
-460 REIVENLR
+460 REIVEDLR

-475 SGMATDPGVLI
+475 SGIATEAGVLI

-529 EEAEVIRR
+529 AEAEVIRK
-537 DQIGEVYFAKE
+537 DNIGEVYFAKE

-553 MSNHILNQI
+553 MSNYILNQI
-562 QIAHHQAPTKEQTL
+562 EIAHHQPPTH
-576 DTKKRT
+576 
-582 VQCVFSYST
+582 

>member
-14 GFGLALI
+14 GFGVALF
-21 FGYLAVRLRLP
+21 FGYIAARLRLP

-47 TPGIVADIHLANQLA
+47 TPGVEADIHLANQLA

-75 HFSLNDLLQVRRIAL
+75 HFSLNDLLLVRRIAL

-105 GVSMIWGWSFGS
+105 GVSMLWGWSFGS

-139 RGLLNSVNGKIAVG
+139 RGLLDSVNGKIAVG

-171 TAALLGGEALAG
+171 TAVLLGGKAPAG
-183 GADDNIWLTLGITL
+183 AEGNIWLTLGITL
-197 LKVVGFIAFM
+197 LKVIGFIAFM
-207 LIIGKRLVPMIMQ
+207 LIVGKRVVPIIMQ

-242 AFGAYKIFGVS
+242 AYGSYAIFGVS

-277 TLPLREIFA
+277 TLPLREIFS
-286 ILFFVAVGMLFD
+286 ILFFVSVGMLFD
-298 PRILVEQPVH
+298 PHILIERPLH
-308 VLAVVAIIMV
+308 ILAVIAIIMV
-318 GKTIAAMALVLF
+318 GKTLAAMALVLF

-361 LKLLSLEGQNLILAG
+361 LGLLTLEAQNLILAG
-376 ALISITLNSF
+376 ALFSITLNSF
-386 VFSAIEPVQRW
+386 IFSAIEPVQRW

-407 LERSGDPLAMLPD
+407 LER
-420 EVSQDYL
+420 
-427 RDQVVIVGHGE
+427 
-438 VGRRITKQ
+438 
-446 LMAEDIKVVIAEEN
+446 EEN
-460 REIVENLR
+460 REIVEKLR
-468 EKGIAAV
+468 QANIAAV
-475 SGMATDPGVLI
+475 SGVATEPGVLI
-486 QAHIQHAR
+486 QAHIMHAR
-494 LLVLS
+494 LLVIS

-506 HKIVDIAKTLNPEIQ
+506 HRIVDIAKQLNPQIQ
-521 VLVCAESK
+521 VLICAESK
-529 EEAEVIRR
+529 EEAAVIR
-537 DQIGEVYFAKE
+537 DEHIGEVFYAKE

-553 MSNHILNQI
+553 MSHHILNQI
-562 QIAHHQAPTKEQTL
+562 ELAHQ
-576 DTKKRT
+576 
-582 VQCVFSYST
+582 STHH

>member
-1 MPHDVDLIILLAV
+1 VPHDVELIILLAV
-14 GFGLALI
+14 GFGLALV
-21 FGYLAVRLRLP
+21 FGYGAARLRLP

-47 TPGIVADIHLANQLA
+47 TPGIEADIHLANQLA

-75 HFSLNDLLQVRRIAL
+75 HFSLNDLMQVRRIAL
-90 PGAILQIAVATLLGI
+90 PGAILQIAVATLLGM
-105 GVSMIWGWSFGS
+105 GVSMMWGWSFGS

-159 LVMVLVLVLLPA
+159 LVMVLALVLLPA
-171 TAALLGGEALAG
+171 TAVLLGGQALEGAG
-183 GADDNIWLTLGITL
+183 SDDNIWLTLGTTL
-197 LKVVGFIAFM
+197 LKVAGFIAFM

-220 FVARLGSRELFTL
+220 IVARLGSRELFTL

-286 ILFFVAVGMLFD
+286 ILFFVSVGMLFD
-298 PRILVEQPVH
+298 PRILIEQPLH
-308 VLAVVAIIMV
+308 VLAVVAIIMI

-355 ATLGVS
+355 AALGVS
-361 LKLLSLEGQNLILAG
+361 LNLLSIDGQNLILAG

-386 VFSAIEPVQRW
+386 VFSAVEPIQKW
-397 IRERSHLARL
+397 IRERSNLARL

-438 VGRRITKQ
+438 VGRRITRS
-446 LMAEDIKVVIAEEN
+446 LMEESIKVVIAEEN

-475 SGMATDPGVLI
+475 CGMATEPSVLI

-506 HKIVDIAKTLNPEIQ
+506 HKIVDIAKTLNPQIQ

-537 DQIGEVYFAKE
+537 ENIGEVYFAKE

-562 QIAHHQAPTKEQTL
+562 QIAHHEAPTH
-576 DTKKRT
+576 
-582 VQCVFSYST
+582 

>member
-1 MPHDVDLIILLAV
+1 MPHDVDLIVLLAV
-14 GFGLALI
+14 GFGLALV
-21 FGYLAVRLRLP
+21 FGYVAARLRLP
-32 PLIGYLIAGIIISPN
+32 PLVGYLIAGILISPN
-47 TPGIVADIHLANQLA
+47 TPGVVADMQLANQLA

-75 HFSLNDLLQVRRIAL
+75 HFSLNDLIQVRRIAL
-90 PGAILQIAVATLLGI
+90 PGAILQIGVATLLGI
-105 GVSMIWGWSFGS
+105 GLSMAWGWSFGS

-139 RGLLNSVNGKIAVG
+139 RGLLDSVNGKIAVG

-171 TAALLGGEALAG
+171 TAVLLGGQNPAQ
-183 GADDNIWLTLGITL
+183 DNNTTSIWLTLALTL
-197 LKVVGFIAFM
+197 LKVTGFIAFM
-207 LIIGKRLVPMIMQ
+207 LVIGKRLVPMIMQ

-242 AFGAYKIFGVS
+242 AYGSYAVFGVS

-277 TLPLREIFA
+277 TLPLREVFS
-286 ILFFVAVGMLFD
+286 ILFFVSVGMLFD
-298 PRILVEQPVH
+298 PSIITQKPWHILG
-308 VLAVVAIIMV
+308 VVAIIML
-318 GKTIAAMALVLF
+318 GKTLAAIALVLF

-355 ATLGVS
+355 ATLGIS
-361 LKLLSLEGQNLILAG
+361 LGLLTNEAQNLILAG
-376 ALISITLNSF
+376 ALFSITLNSF
-386 VFSAIEPVQRW
+386 IFSAIEPVQKW

-420 EVSQDYL
+420 EVDQSYL

-438 VGRRITKQ
+438 VGRRITQ
-446 LMAEDIKVVIAEEN
+446 TLMAQNIKVVIAEEN

-468 EKGIAAV
+468 KKGIAAV
-475 SGMATDPGVLI
+475 SGKATEPRVLI
-486 QAHIQHAR
+486 QAHIMHAR
-494 LLVLS
+494 MLILS

-506 HKIVDIAKTLNPEIQ
+506 HCIVDIAMQLNPQIQ
-521 VLVCAESK
+521 VLVCAENK
-529 EEAEVIRR
+529 EEAEVIRA
-537 DQIGEVYFAKE
+537 DDIGEVYYAKE

-553 MSNHILNQI
+553 MSQHILQTI
-562 QIAHHQAPTKEQTL
+562 QSAHQNH
-576 DTKKRT
+576 
-582 VQCVFSYST
+582 STH

>member
-14 GFGLALI
+14 GFGMALI
-21 FGYLAVRLRLP
+21 FGYIAARLRLP

-47 TPGIVADIHLANQLA
+47 TPGIVGDIHLANQLA

-105 GVSMIWGWSFGS
+105 GVSMYWGWSFGS
-117 ALVFGLSLSCAST
+117 ALIFGLSLSCAST

-139 RGLLNSVNGKIAVG
+139 RGLLDSVNGKIAVG

-159 LVMVLVLVLLPA
+159 LVMVLALVLLPA
-171 TAALLGGEALAG
+171 TAVLMGGHALPGT
-183 GADDNIWLTLGITL
+183 DTSQSIWLTIGITL
-197 LKVVGFIAFM
+197 LKVTGFIAFM

-242 AFGAYKIFGVS
+242 AYGSYAVFGVS

-277 TLPLREIFA
+277 TLPLREIFS
-286 ILFFVAVGMLFD
+286 ILFFVSVGMLFD
-298 PRILVEQPVH
+298 PSILIEEPLRIL
-308 VLAVVAIIMV
+308 AVIAIIMV
-318 GKTIAAMALVLF
+318 GKTLAAIALVLF

-355 ATLGVS
+355 ATLG
-361 LKLLSLEGQNLILAG
+361 LSLGLLTPDAQNLILAG
-376 ALISITLNSF
+376 ALFSITLNSF

-407 LERSGDPLAMLPD
+407 LERSADPLAMLPD
-420 EVSQDYL
+420 EVDQAYL
-427 RDQVVIVGHGE
+427 RDQVVIIGYGG
-438 VGRRITKQ
+438 VGRRISENLIQ
-446 LMAEDIKVVIAEEN
+446 QNIKVVIAEEN
-460 REIVENLR
+460 REIVEKLR
-468 EKGIAAV
+468 SQGIAAV
-475 SGMATDPGVLI
+475 SGEATEPNVLI

-494 LLVLS
+494 LLVIS

-506 HKIVDIAKTLNPEIQ
+506 HRIVDISKQLNPEIQ
-521 VLVCAESK
+521 VLICAESK
-529 EEAEVIRR
+529 EEAAVIREE
-537 DQIGEVYFAKE
+537 QLGEVFYAKE

-553 MSNHILNQI
+553 MSHHILNQI
-562 QIAHHQAPTKEQTL
+562 EIAHQSPAH
-576 DTKKRT
+576 
-582 VQCVFSYST
+582 

>member
-14 GFGLALI
+14 GFGVALI
-21 FGYLAVRLRLP
+21 FGYFAARLRLP

-75 HFSLNDLLQVRRIAL
+75 HFSLKDLLLVRRIAL

-105 GVSMIWGWSFGS
+105 GVSMLWGWSFGS

-139 RGLLNSVNGKIAVG
+139 RGLLDSVNGKIAVG

-171 TAALLGGEALAG
+171 TAVLLGGKAPA
-183 GADDNIWLTLGITL
+183 GADGNIWLTLGITL
-197 LKVVGFIAFM
+197 LKVIGFIAFM
-207 LIIGKRLVPMIMQ
+207 LIVGKRVVPIIMQ

-242 AFGAYKIFGVS
+242 AYGSYAIFGVS

-277 TLPLREIFA
+277 TLPLREIFS
-286 ILFFVAVGMLFD
+286 ILFFVSVGMLFD
-298 PRILVEQPVH
+298 PHILVESPLH
-308 VLAVVAIIMV
+308 ILAVIAIIMV
-318 GKTIAAMALVLF
+318 GKTLAAMALVLF

-361 LKLLSLEGQNLILAG
+361 LGLLSLEAQNLILAG
-376 ALISITLNSF
+376 ALFSITLNSF
-386 VFSAIEPVQRW
+386 IFSAIEPVQRW

-420 EVSQDYL
+420 EVDQAYL
-427 RDQVVIVGHGE
+427 RDQVVIVGYGG
-438 VGRRITKQ
+438 VGRRITEN
-446 LMAEDIKVVIAEEN
+446 LINENIKVVIAEEN
-460 REIVENLR
+460 REIVEKLR
-468 EKGIAAV
+468 NANIAAV
-475 SGMATDPGVLI
+475 SGVATEPSVLI
-486 QAHIQHAR
+486 QAHIMHAR
-494 LLVLS
+494 LLVIS

-506 HKIVDIAKTLNPEIQ
+506 HRIVTIAKQLNPQIQ
-521 VLVCAESK
+521 VLICAESK
-529 EEAEVIRR
+529 EEAAVIR
-537 DQIGEVYFAKE
+537 DENIGEVFYAKE

-553 MSNHILNQI
+553 MSHHILNQI
-562 QIAHHQAPTKEQTL
+562 ELAHQ
-576 DTKKRT
+576 
-582 VQCVFSYST
+582 STIH

>member
-14 GFGLALI
+14 GFGVALF
-21 FGYLAVRLRLP
+21 FGYIAARLRLP

-47 TPGIVADIHLANQLA
+47 TPGIEADIHLANQLA

-105 GVSMIWGWSFGS
+105 GVSMLWGWSFGS

-139 RGLLNSVNGKIAVG
+139 RGLLDSVNGKIAVG

-171 TAALLGGEALAG
+171 TAVLLGGKAPAG
-183 GADDNIWLTLGITL
+183 AEGNIWLTLGITL
-197 LKVVGFIAFM
+197 LKVIGFIAFM
-207 LIIGKRLVPMIMQ
+207 LIVGKRVVPIIMQ

-242 AFGAYKIFGVS
+242 AYGSYAIFGVS

-277 TLPLREIFA
+277 TLPLREIFS
-286 ILFFVAVGMLFD
+286 ILFFVSVGMLFD
-298 PRILVEQPVH
+298 PHILIERPLH
-308 VLAVVAIIMV
+308 ILAVIAIIMV
-318 GKTIAAMALVLF
+318 GKTLAAMALVLF

-361 LKLLSLEGQNLILAG
+361 LGLLTLEAQNLILAG
-376 ALISITLNSF
+376 ALFSITLNSF
-386 VFSAIEPVQRW
+386 VFSAVEPVQRW

-420 EVSQDYL
+420 EVDQAYL
-427 RDQVVIVGHGE
+427 RDQVVIVGYGG
-438 VGRRITKQ
+438 VGRRITENLINQ
-446 LMAEDIKVVIAEEN
+446 NIKVVIAEEN
-460 REIVENLR
+460 REIVEKLR
-468 EKGIAAV
+468 QANIAAV
-475 SGMATDPGVLI
+475 SGVATEPSVLI
-486 QAHIQHAR
+486 QAHIMHAR
-494 LLVLS
+494 LLVIS

-506 HKIVDIAKTLNPEIQ
+506 HRIVDIAKQLNPQIQ
-521 VLVCAESK
+521 VLICAESK
-529 EEAEVIRR
+529 EEAAVIR
-537 DQIGEVYFAKE
+537 DENIGEVFYAKE

-553 MSNHILNQI
+553 MSHHILNQI
-562 QIAHHQAPTKEQTL
+562 ELAHQ
-576 DTKKRT
+576 
-582 VQCVFSYST
+582 STHH